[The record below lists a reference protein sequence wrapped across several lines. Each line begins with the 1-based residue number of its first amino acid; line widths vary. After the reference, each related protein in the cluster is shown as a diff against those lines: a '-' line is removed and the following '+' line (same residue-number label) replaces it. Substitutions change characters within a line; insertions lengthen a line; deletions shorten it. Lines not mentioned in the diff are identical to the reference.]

1 MAYSAVRGGR
11 EAVEQAAALLEK
23 CRAEGSV
30 AVELEALE
38 KRMGLLIDR
47 VMGEAGFYAPRYA
60 ALALKQSEGSP
71 EEAVFLLRAYRSTL
85 ARSYRSLP
93 LDGADMRILRRI
105 SAAFKDIPGGQFL
118 GATYDYTHRLLNFD
132 LEEEVPESAAAFRE
146 KPALGKG
153 ANHAG
158 DVGSAGS
165 PGTADV
171 SNTAQNRN
179 VSFSSSNKNNGPE
192 TSAVPGVPAGVPRVS
207 EQLRA
212 EGLISINR
220 DGDDEDEPWDITQ
233 RPLSFPAPRSARL
246 QALARADSGFIGG
259 LAYAAIRG
267 FGPSHPTVG
276 ELRTGKLEVLILH
289 PLIEGECLVAGD
301 IVLTETEAL
310 FSQEDEETKRDEEE
324 DPLRILGSGQGEKA
338 DDSTHALNLGTGYGL
353 AFGRNDTKAIA
364 MSILDYTLSLPAAG
378 EVPVLQNQEFV
389 LLHGDCLEM
398 SGFISH
404 LKLPHYVTFQSK
416 LDRVRHGRRSASERT
431 GEQP

>member
-1 MAYSAVRGGR
+1 
-11 EAVEQAAALLEK
+11 VEQAAALLEQR
-23 CRAEGSV
+23 RAEGSA

-38 KRMGLLIDR
+38 KRMSLLIDR
-47 VMGEAGFYAPRYA
+47 IMGEAGFYAPRYA

-85 ARSYRSLP
+85 SRSYRSLP

-132 LEEEVPESAAAFRE
+132 LET
-146 KPALGKG
+146 
-153 ANHAG
+153 NT
-158 DVGSAGS
+158 GS

-171 SNTAQNRN
+171 AATAHNHT
-179 VSFSSSNKNNGPE
+179 VSSSPSSSIKNNGPE
-192 TSAVPGVPAGVPRVS
+192 TSAVPGGPVTAPRVS

-212 EGLISINR
+212 EGLVL
-220 DGDDEDEPWDITQ
+220 DAGEGDEEEPWDITQ

-276 ELRTGKLEVLILH
+276 ELRTGKLELLIPH
-289 PLIEGECLVAGD
+289 PLVEGECIVAGD

-310 FSQEDEETKRDEEE
+310 FPQEDEETKRDEGE

-338 DDSTHALNLGTGYGL
+338 DGSTHALNLGTGYGL

-364 MSILDYTLSLPAAG
+364 MSIMDYMLSLPPAAG
-378 EVPVLQNQEFV
+378 EDSVLQNQEFV

-416 LDRVRHGRRSASERT
+416 LDRVRHSQERNQGPAPE
-431 GEQP
+431 GEGERL

>member
-1 MAYSAVRGGR
+1 MAYSAVRGGQA
-11 EAVEQAAALLEK
+11 AVEQAAALLEMN
-23 CRAEGSV
+23 RAEGSA

-47 VMGEAGFYAPRYA
+47 VMGEAGVYAPHYA

-85 ARSYRSLP
+85 TRSYRSLP
-93 LDGADMRILRRI
+93 LDGADMRILRRV

-132 LEEEVPESAAAFRE
+132 LESPE
-146 KPALGKG
+146 G
-153 ANHAG
+153 ANHA
-158 DVGSAGS
+158 GSAGS

-171 SNTAQNRN
+171 DTTAHNFN
-179 VSFSSSNKNNGPE
+179 MSFSSFDKNFGPE
-192 TSAVPGVPAGVPRVS
+192 TSAVPGGPVKAPRVS
-207 EQLRA
+207 GQLRA
-212 EGLISINR
+212 EGLIDPNE
-220 DGDDEDEPWDITQ
+220 DGDEEPWDITQ
-233 RPLSFPAPRSARL
+233 RPLSFPAPRCARL

-276 ELRTGKLEVLILH
+276 ELRTGKLEVLIPH
-289 PLIEGECLVAGD
+289 PLIEGEYLVAGD
-301 IVLTETEAL
+301 LVLTETEAL
-310 FSQEDEETKRDEEE
+310 FPQEDEETKRDEGE

-353 AFGRNDTKAIA
+353 VFGRNDTKAIA
-364 MSILDYTLSLPAAG
+364 MSILDYTLSLPPAASG
-378 EVPVLQNQEFV
+378 DPVLQNQEFV

-416 LDRVRHGRRSASERT
+416 LDRVRHSRQAASER
-431 GEQP
+431 EQS